1 MGEGKIRNILI
12 TGGAGFIGSSLCLAL
27 LKSDYN
33 IIVIDNLSKQV
44 HGKQPEKSQ
53 LYQRI
58 KNKVK
63 FINSCVT
70 KIDNYIS
77 YLKSADAIIHLA
89 AETGTGQS
97 MYEINKYSDVNI
109 SGTSKI
115 LDYLVNNKHNLKKFI
130 VASSRSIYGEGK
142 YIDANNKFVF
152 PDARLEADLEN
163 NFFEC
168 KSDLSNSVLKLVATS
183 EDCLIKPSSVYGLT
197 KYFQEQ
203 IVKTVC
209 NSVSIPSIA
218 LRFQNVYGP
227 GQSLSNPY
235 TGILSIFSNLILNKS
250 RINIFED
257 GKQSRDFVYINDVV
271 DSIIISLES
280 DLSGH
285 YSFNVGSG
293 EATTVLQIFKLLSS
307 SYSID
312 CDYYISG
319 NYRLGDIRHNFADL
333 SLIKQKLNF
342 SPKWKINEGIF
353 QFCEWVKDQKISKI
367 DYEGSLNEMKSKN
380 LFKQ

>member
-1 MGEGKIRNILI
+1 MGKNIIKNLLI
-12 TGGAGFIGSSLCLAL
+12 TGGAGFIGSSLCLEL
-27 LKSDYN
+27 LKLGYN
-33 IIVIDNLSKQV
+33 ITVVDNLSKQV
-44 HGKQPEKSQ
+44 HGEYPEKSK
-53 LYQRI
+53 LYLRI
-58 KNKVK
+58 KNNVK
-63 FINSCVT
+63 FITSCVT
-70 KIDNYIS
+70 KIDNYKS
-77 YLKSADAIIHLA
+77 YLKSTDAIIHLA

-109 SGTSKI
+109 SGTTKI

-142 YIDANNKFVF
+142 YIDSNNQFVY
-152 PDARLEADLEN
+152 PDARLESDLKN

-168 KSDLSNSVLKLVATS
+168 KSDLSENALKLVATT
-183 EDCLIKPSSVYGLT
+183 EDSQIKPSSVYGLT

-209 NSVSIPSIA
+209 NSISIPSIA

-235 TGILSIFSNLILNKS
+235 TGILSIFSNLILNDSKL
-250 RINIFED
+250 NIFED
-257 GKQSRDFVYINDVV
+257 GAQSRDFVYINDVV
-271 DSIIISLES
+271 DSIISSLEI
-280 DLSGH
+280 DLPGH

-312 CDYYISG
+312 CDYHISG

-342 SPKWKINEGIF
+342 SPKWKINQGIF
-353 QFCEWVKDQKISKI
+353 EFCKWVKHQKISKI
-367 DYEGSLNEMKSKN
+367 DYEGSLDEMKSKN